1 MKKICMLTDNITSVG
16 GIQRCVC
23 MLSNELI
30 KNNMEVTILCIN
42 KFNDGNVP
50 FNLSSKVKVEYVKKV
65 SVLNKILFWWTKI
78 ITKLDIKKGILKNL
92 KKIQTAVSFKSKYS
106 RNNDLLKKINDGKY
120 DYVIV
125 NGGSLVLLV
134 GIYADKINSKLIG
147 WQHSSCA
154 SYFEDKK
161 DNLKYYKRLYK
172 DCLNKLNNY
181 VVLTNN
187 DKKWFLDNMNY
198 KCETIYHMKPF
209 TTTKTANIN
218 NKVFI
223 SVGRLVD
230 DKNYELLIEAF
241 NIFAAKEPDWR
252 LVIYGEGPKYQELND
267 LILKYK
273 LENRV
278 FIKKFKNDISEAYLD
293 SSIFITSSKIE
304 GFGLVLIEAM
314 ECGLPIIATNIP
326 AFNEL
331 VKKDNGIIIKKNT
344 AQSLAEEMYKL
355 CLNKKEIK
363 KYSENNKKEALN
375 FSKES
380 VTHKWLNLMK

>member
-1 MKKICMLTDNITSVG
+1 
-16 GIQRCVC
+16 
-23 MLSNELI
+23 
-30 KNNMEVTILCIN
+30 
-42 KFNDGNVP
+42 
-50 FNLSSKVKVEYVKKV
+50 
-65 SVLNKILFWWTKI
+65 
-78 ITKLDIKKGILKNL
+78 
-92 KKIQTAVSFKSKYS
+92 
-106 RNNDLLKKINDGKY
+106 
-120 DYVIV
+120 
-125 NGGSLVLLV
+125 
-134 GIYADKINSKLIG
+134 
-147 WQHSSCA
+147 
-154 SYFEDKK
+154 
-161 DNLKYYKRLYK
+161 
-172 DCLNKLNNY
+172 
-181 VVLTNN
+181 LTNN